1 MPVRVEFRDEASPWL
16 EWATK
21 EFPQFAGR
29 ALKSLGWWTQ
39 KKIKE
44 GIESNAPGGA
54 RYADNT
60 PVNLRKKLEKA
71 FGRRAKGQY
80 PILGKLRK
88 AIGYEY
94 DKGKQQV
101 TVGWLS
107 ISAVKLAAK
116 LESGFE
122 TRVTG
127 KMARVLYRAGLSGVL
142 SRGTIKTPARPTIG
156 PMYDKLESEFA
167 TYYEDK
173 ILGYMHNAGSASA
186 PKTKRRY
193 IVKGGF

>member
-1 MPVRVEFRDEASPWL
+1 MPVRVEFLDEASPWL

-39 KKIKE
+39 KKVKE
-44 GIESNAPGGA
+44 GIESNAPGGNQ
-54 RYADNT
+54 YAATT
-60 PVNLRKKLEKA
+60 PLKLRRKIERA
-71 FGRRAKGQY
+71 FGHKVKGSY

-94 DKGKQQV
+94 DKSRQQV

-107 ISAVKLAAK
+107 VSAVKLAAK

-127 KMARVLYRAGLSGVL
+127 KMARALYRAGLSGVL

-173 ILGYMHNAGSASA
+173 ILSYMHNAESTTA